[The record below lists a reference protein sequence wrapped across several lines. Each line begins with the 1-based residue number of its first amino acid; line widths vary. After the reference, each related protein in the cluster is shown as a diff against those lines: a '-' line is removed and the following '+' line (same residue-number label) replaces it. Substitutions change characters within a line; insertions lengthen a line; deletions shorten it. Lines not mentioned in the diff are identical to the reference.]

1 VILFPFPSA
10 WGRVINTIEHRV
22 IFKVSVLLNK
32 ENMARVEIEKSIL
45 GSLAKGEGANLNK
58 TFLSFQG
65 FLWALQ
71 ETPHFL
77 LYSLR
82 TSKREHV
89 FISLCTG
96 RQHFSFSQVLLKG
109 DKEI

>member
-1 VILFPFPSA
+1 
-10 WGRVINTIEHRV
+10 
-22 IFKVSVLLNK
+22 
-32 ENMARVEIEKSIL
+32 MARVEIEKSIL